1 MKISKNVKVLL
12 VSAIL
17 TLTFSSLVGCSS
29 KNESAPKS
37 NSNNKS
43 SQSQELTYKNIS
55 GSDAEKIMK
64 DNNDIL
70 ILDVRSA
77 DEYNEGHIVDA
88 INIPVDEVEKRISE
102 IESFKD
108 KTVLVYCKSGKRS
121 ITASEV
127 LVKNGFKD
135 VSNVEDGVSEYEYD
149 LVEYTDLTASQF
161 EKMISENSD
170 AIILDPRDKKD
181 FDKGHIEN
189 SINIPLSDLENR
201 LDELDKEKTILIY
214 CNVGRKSAEA
224 ANILQ
229 NNGFSKVYNA
239 IDGVKEYDF
248 KLVK

>member
-1 MKISKNVKVLL
+1 MKINKNVKVLL
-12 VSAIL
+12 VGAIL
-17 TLTFSSLVGCSS
+17 TLTVSSLVGCGS
-29 KNESAPKS
+29 KSEEVPKS
-37 NSNNKS
+37 NESTTQN
-43 SQSQELTYKNIS
+43 QEKTYKNIS
-55 GSDAEKIMK
+55 GSEAEKIMK
-64 DNNDIL
+64 DSNDTL
-70 ILDVRSA
+70 ILDVRDA
-77 DEYNEGHIVDA
+77 KEYNEGHIVDA
-88 INIPVDEVEKRISE
+88 INIPVDEVEKRIDE
-102 IESFKD
+102 LESFKD

-121 ITASEV
+121 ITASEI
-127 LVKNGFKD
+127 LVKNNFKD

-181 FDKGHIEN
+181 FSKGHIEN
-189 SINIPLSDLENR
+189 SINIPLSEIESR
-201 LDELDKEKTILIY
+201 LDELSKDKPVLIY

>member
-1 MKISKNVKVLL
+1 MKINKNVKVLIMGT
-12 VSAIL
+12 IL
-17 TLTFSSLVGCSS
+17 TLTLSSLVGCTS
-29 KNESAPKS
+29 KTEDVAKNGKEITQ
-37 NSNNKS
+37 N
-43 SQSQELTYKNIS
+43 QETTYKNIT
-55 GSDAEKIMK
+55 GTEAEKIMK
-64 DNNDIL
+64 DSNDIL
-70 ILDVRSA
+70 ILDVRDA
-77 DEYNEGHIVDA
+77 NEYNEGHIVDA

-102 IESFKD
+102 LESFKD

-121 ITASEV
+121 ITASET

-135 VSNVEDGVSEYEYD
+135 VSNVEDGVSEYEYN
-149 LVEYTDLTASQF
+149 LVKYTDLTASQF

-181 FDKGHIEN
+181 FNKGHIEN
-189 SINIPLSDLENR
+189 SINIPLSNLESR
-201 LDELDKEKTILIY
+201 LDELDKDKPVLIY